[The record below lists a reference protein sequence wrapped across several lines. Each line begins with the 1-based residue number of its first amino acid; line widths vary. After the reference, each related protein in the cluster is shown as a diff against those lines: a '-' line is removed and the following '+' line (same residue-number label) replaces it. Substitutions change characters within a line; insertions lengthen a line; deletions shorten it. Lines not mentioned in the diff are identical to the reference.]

1 MSGGSLAHMSK
12 TYVGSRLRQLRRER
26 DLSQASLAATLGL
39 SASYVN
45 QIEHDVRPLT
55 VPVLLRITEVFGVDA
70 TFFSRDD
77 DSRLLAEIQD
87 VVQDQE
93 ISTSPVE
100 LQELSEL
107 VYNHP
112 TVARTLVDIHRRYR
126 NIRDKLSLATDTRRS
141 DGSQAL
147 SMPHDE
153 VRDFFYARRNYLDEL
168 DHHAEALAGELG
180 VEKFRIRETEQALAD
195 RLSSAHGVEIITTDR
210 MDGTLHRFDKD
221 SGTFRLASRLSVGQR
236 AFRMAAELGFL
247 EAGALI
253 DGLVDEEPFTSE
265 ASINLARRGIAN
277 YFAAAT
283 VLPYSL
289 MHSEAEQSG
298 YDVEYLCNVFGVGYE
313 TVASRM
319 STLQR
324 TNQRGIPFTFVRV
337 DRAGNMSKRQSAT
350 GVHFSNSGGTCP
362 LWNVYESFSRPNTI
376 SRQLAQMPD
385 GRNYLWV
392 SRTVSYPQG
401 RFGDTNKLFAIGL
414 GCEAR
419 HADRTV
425 YGKGLNLEDLSAA
438 TPIGAGCRTC
448 PRQNCAQR
456 AFPAINE
463 ELTIDAHRSAV
474 APY

>member
-1 MSGGSLAHMSK
+1 MSK

-55 VPVLLRITEVFGVDA
+55 VPVLLRITEAFGVDA

-87 VVQDQE
+87 VIQDKE
-93 ISTSPVE
+93 LCPSPVE
-100 LQELSEL
+100 MQELSEL

-126 NIRDKLSLATDTRRS
+126 NVRDKLSLATDTRRAT
-141 DGSQAL
+141 DNPQAL

-153 VRDFFYARRNYLDEL
+153 VRDFFYARQNYLDAL
-168 DHHAEALAGELG
+168 DLHAESLAQEIDVAPFQISETEHALA
-180 VEKFRIRETEQALAD
+180 Q
-195 RLSSAHGVEIITTDR
+195 RLRDKHGVDIIVTPQ
-210 MDGTLHRFDKD
+210 MDGTLHRFDRE
-221 SGTFRLASRLSVGQR
+221 SGAFRLASRLSEGQR
-236 AFRMAAELGFL
+236 AFRMAAELSFL
-247 EAGALI
+247 EAEPLI
-253 DGLVDEEPFTSE
+253 DELVSQEPFTSD
-265 ASINLARRGIAN
+265 ASRNLARRGIAS

-283 VLPYSL
+283 VLPYSTI
-289 MHSEAEQSG
+289 HAEAEQSG
-298 YDVEYLCNVFGVGYE
+298 YDVEYLCQVFGVGYE
-313 TVASRM
+313 TVASRL

-324 TNQRGIPFTFVRV
+324 PNKRGIPFTFVRV

-362 LWNVYESFSRPNTI
+362 LWNIYETFGRPGVI

-385 GRNYLWV
+385 GRNYLWI
-392 SRTVSYPQG
+392 SRAVQHHQG
-401 RFGDTNKLFAIGL
+401 RYGETNKLFAVGL

-425 YGKGLNLEDLSAA
+425 YAAGLDLEDLSTA

-448 PRQNCAQR
+448 PRVNCAQR
-456 AFPAINE
+456 AFPPIHEA
-463 ELTIDAHRSAV
+463 LTIDAHRSAV

>member
-1 MSGGSLAHMSK
+1 MSK

-87 VVQDQE
+87 VVQDKE
-93 ISTSPVE
+93 LCPTPVE
-100 LQELSEL
+100 FQELSEL

-112 TVARTLVDIHRRYR
+112 SVARIMVDIHRHTRWP
-126 NIRDKLSLATDTRRS
+126 RDWSSDVCSSDLTR

-153 VRDFFYARRNYLDEL
+153 VRDFFYARQNYLDDL
-168 DHHAEALAGELG
+168 DNAAEDLSFELG
-180 VEKFRIRETEQALAD
+180 VSKFRIRDTERALVA
-195 RLSSAHGVEIITTDR
+195 RLKDKHNVEVITTSPL
-210 MDGTLHRFDKD
+210 DGTQHSFDAD
-221 SGTFRLASRLSVGQR
+221 TGVLALASRLTEGQR
-236 AFRMAAELGFL
+236 AFRMASELSFMEVGELLAELTY
-247 EAGALI
+247 A
-253 DGLVDEEPFTSE
+253 EPFTSE
-265 ASINLARRGIAN
+265 ASLNLARRGIAS

-283 VLPYSL
+283 LMPYDKF
-289 MHSEAEQSG
+289 HTEAEQCG
-298 YDVEYLCNVFGVGYE
+298 YDIEYLCLVFGVGYE
-313 TVASRM
+313 AVASRL

-324 TNQRGIPFTFVRV
+324 PNQRGIPFTFVRV

-362 LWNVYESFSRPNTI
+362 LWNVYETFAQPGVI

-385 GRNYLWV
+385 GRNYLWIA
-392 SRTVSYPQG
+392 RAIRHPQG
-401 RFGDTNKLFAIGL
+401 QFNDTSKLFSVGL

-419 HADRTV
+419 HADRTI
-425 YGKGLNLEDLSAA
+425 YAEGLDLSDMSAA
-438 TPIGAGCRTC
+438 TPIGIGCRMW
-448 PRQNCAQR
+448 PRADR
-456 AFPAINE
+456 DRKRGVSGE
-463 ELTIDAHRSAV
+463 WG
-474 APY
+474 